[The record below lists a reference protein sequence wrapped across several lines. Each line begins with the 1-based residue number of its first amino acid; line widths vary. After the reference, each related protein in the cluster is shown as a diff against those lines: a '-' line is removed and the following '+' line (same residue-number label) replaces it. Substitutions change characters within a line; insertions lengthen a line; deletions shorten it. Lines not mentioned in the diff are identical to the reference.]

1 MKKPKKEEKPLSGAQ
16 DAYEW
21 LQILIVALV
30 TIILVFTFVGRI
42 TPVVGESMLPT
53 LHEGDVM
60 LIRDIGYTDP
70 QPGDIVVLTK
80 EFDAARGPIVK
91 RIIAVE
97 GQTVDIDYQT
107 GTVYVDGEALD
118 EPYLN
123 EPMEEPWYE
132 DLTSVTVPEGSVF
145 VMGDNRNHSTDS
157 RSTMLG
163 AVEEDYIQGRAV
175 LLLVPGQTPAE
186 LGTELC
192 SLSSMG
198 FDQDGAFH
206 IQLRLADGVGGEY
219 GYLQTGMPQVEWEV
233 GAIGEIHTTFQW
245 EGISYY
251 DIRFRT
257 LTAEHFGQFRID
269 HIWGELTMG
278 QPIEGEWTLSF
289 PLELLQERTIALEE
303 KLNRQVI
310 REITLTATSLKTYA
324 QFEDSDYPTCNG
336 FPLTVYLTDGST
348 MVIPYNGNCDRRT
361 VFFTEEDTLTY
372 YAPGNKDRWGEDI
385 VWYFP
390 RAIDPREVTGI
401 AIGQRYLPMNQ
412 DGTAGPGCWLDRLP
426 E

>member
-16 DAYEW
+16 EAYEW

-107 GTVYVDGEALD
+107 GAVYVDGEALD

-145 VMGDNRNHSTDS
+145 VMGDNRNHSNDS
-157 RSTMLG
+157 RSIL
-163 AVEEDYIQGRAV
+163 
-175 LLLVPGQTPAE
+175 GQTYQI
-186 LGTELC
+186 LLC
-192 SLSSMG
+192 
-198 FDQDGAFH
+198 
-206 IQLRLADGVGGEY
+206 E
-219 GYLQTGMPQVEWEV
+219 T
-233 GAIGEIHTTFQW
+233 
-245 EGISYY
+245 
-251 DIRFRT
+251 
-257 LTAEHFGQFRID
+257 
-269 HIWGELTMG
+269 
-278 QPIEGEWTLSF
+278 
-289 PLELLQERTIALEE
+289 
-303 KLNRQVI
+303 
-310 REITLTATSLKTYA
+310 
-324 QFEDSDYPTCNG
+324 
-336 FPLTVYLTDGST
+336 
-348 MVIPYNGNCDRRT
+348 
-361 VFFTEEDTLTY
+361 
-372 YAPGNKDRWGEDI
+372 
-385 VWYFP
+385 
-390 RAIDPREVTGI
+390 
-401 AIGQRYLPMNQ
+401 
-412 DGTAGPGCWLDRLP
+412 
-426 E
+426 